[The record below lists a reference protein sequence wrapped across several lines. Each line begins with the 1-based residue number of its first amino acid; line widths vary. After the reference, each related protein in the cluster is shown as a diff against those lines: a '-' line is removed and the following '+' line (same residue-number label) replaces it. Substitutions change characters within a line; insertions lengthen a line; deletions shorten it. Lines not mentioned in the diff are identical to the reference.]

1 MPVIDTVRR
10 LAADI
15 MHVGQNKIRISPEG
29 FNEAKG
35 ALTRSDVKG
44 LIERGIIKKL
54 PPQGRASTGRA
65 GRIGRGHRKGTP
77 VSHKEAWM
85 EKVRAQRRFL
95 FMLVSSG
102 VLKEGSKRMVYQKVK
117 SGIFRN
123 KRAMLVYLQENK
135 LVPADYEVVK
145 AEYVKKEQKQKAKK
159 APAAQIQSEAKPAQK
174 PVHGAQAAAP
184 HEAKEQKKG
193 EQR

>member
-1 MPVIDTVRR
+1 
-10 LAADI
+10 
-15 MHVGQNKIRISPEG
+15 
-29 FNEAKG
+29 
-35 ALTRSDVKG
+35 
-44 LIERGIIKKL
+44 
-54 PPQGRASTGRA
+54 
-65 GRIGRGHRKGTP
+65 
-77 VSHKEAWM
+77 M

-159 APAAQIQSEAKPAQK
+159 TPAAPIQSEAKPVQK
-174 PVHGAQAAAP
+174 PAHGNAP
-184 HEAKEQKKG
+184 HEAQEQKKG